1 MARKNKKEEQEEQQ
15 EEEEYKEE
23 EYEEII
29 EEDNR
34 VCMFYVIERLDSI
47 MEDTDN
53 IIKHYCDTRATHSNN
68 KALHDMKT
76 QLRKFRDELVYNLGI
91 NSLNNQ
97 IAQNNITDY
106 LE

>member
-1 MARKNKKEEQEEQQ
+1 MARKNKKEEQEE
-15 EEEEYKEE
+15 EYKESTIPE
-23 EYEEII
+23 GFI

-91 NSLNNQ
+91 NSLNNK

>member
-1 MARKNKKEEQEEQQ
+1 MARKNKKEEQEE
-15 EEEEYKEE
+15 EYKESTIPE
-23 EYEEII
+23 GFI

-47 MEDTDN
+47 MED
-53 IIKHYCDTRATHSNN
+53 CDTSSNN

-106 LE
+106 LK

>member
-1 MARKNKKEEQEEQQ
+1 MARKNKKEEQEE
-15 EEEEYKEE
+15 EYKESTIPE
-23 EYEEII
+23 GFI

-47 MEDTDN
+47 MED
-53 IIKHYCDTRATHSNN
+53 CDTSSNN

-91 NSLNNQ
+91 NSLNNK

>member
-1 MARKNKKEEQEEQQ
+1 MARKNKKEEQEE
-15 EEEEYKEE
+15 EYKESTIPE
-23 EYEEII
+23 GFI

-47 MEDTDN
+47 MED
-53 IIKHYCDTRATHSNN
+53 CDWNV
-68 KALHDMKT
+68 
-76 QLRKFRDELVYNLGI
+76 LRKFRDELVYNLGI
-91 NSLNNQ
+91 NSLNNK

>member
-47 MEDTDN
+47 MED
-53 IIKHYCDTRATHSNN
+53 CDTSSNN

>member
-1 MARKNKKEEQEEQQ
+1 MARKNKKEEQEE
-15 EEEEYKEE
+15 EYKESTIPE
-23 EYEEII
+23 GFI

>member
-1 MARKNKKEEQEEQQ
+1 MARKNKKEEQ
-15 EEEEYKEE
+15 EEEYKEE

-47 MEDTDN
+47 MED
-53 IIKHYCDTRATHSNN
+53 CDISSNN
-68 KALHDMKT
+68 KELHDMKT

>member
-1 MARKNKKEEQEEQQ
+1 MARKNKKEEQ
-15 EEEEYKEE
+15 EEEYKEE

-91 NSLNNQ
+91 NSLNNKTTWFT
-97 IAQNNITDY
+97 AQNNITDY

>member
-1 MARKNKKEEQEEQQ
+1 MARKNKKEEQ
-15 EEEEYKEE
+15 EEEYKEE

-47 MEDTDN
+47 MED
-53 IIKHYCDTRATHSNN
+53 CDTSSNN

-106 LE
+106 LK

>member
-1 MARKNKKEEQEEQQ
+1 
-15 EEEEYKEE
+15 
-23 EYEEII
+23 
-29 EEDNR
+29 
-34 VCMFYVIERLDSI
+34 
-47 MEDTDN
+47 MED
-53 IIKHYCDTRATHSNN
+53 CDTSSNN

>member
-1 MARKNKKEEQEEQQ
+1 MARKNKKEEQEE
-15 EEEEYKEE
+15 EYKESTIPE
-23 EYEEII
+23 GFI

-47 MEDTDN
+47 MED
-53 IIKHYCDTRATHSNN
+53 CDTSSNN

>member
-1 MARKNKKEEQEEQQ
+1 MARKNKKEEQ
-15 EEEEYKEE
+15 EEEYKEE

-47 MEDTDN
+47 MED
-53 IIKHYCDTRATHSNN
+53 CDTSSNN
-68 KALHDMKT
+68 KELHDMKT

-106 LE
+106 LK

>member
-1 MARKNKKEEQEEQQ
+1 MARKNKKEEQ
-15 EEEEYKEE
+15 EEEYKEE

-47 MEDTDN
+47 MED
-53 IIKHYCDTRATHSNN
+53 CDWNV
-68 KALHDMKT
+68 
-76 QLRKFRDELVYNLGI
+76 LRKFRDELVYNLGI
-91 NSLNNQ
+91 NSLNNKTTWFT
-97 IAQNNITDY
+97 AQNNITDY